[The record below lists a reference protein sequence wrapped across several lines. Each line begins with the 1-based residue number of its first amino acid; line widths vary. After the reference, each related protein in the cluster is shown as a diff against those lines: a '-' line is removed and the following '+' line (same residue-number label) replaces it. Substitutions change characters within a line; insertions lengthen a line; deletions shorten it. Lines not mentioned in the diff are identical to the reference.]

1 MKTQGP
7 SLTIV
12 IPALNEEQAIGGTIE
27 RCLATRDRLR
37 EEGGVGQVDIV
48 VVSDG
53 STDRTADIARSH
65 PGVTV
70 IVFPENRGYG
80 AAIKA
85 GWAKGGGELLAFLDA
100 DGTCDPIYFVAM
112 CREILDRGQDIVL
125 GCRIGSDSK
134 MPRIRRVGNRI
145 FAVLLGLLS
154 RKMVRDATSG
164 MRVLRRETLK
174 KLLPLPD
181 GLHFTPAMSARA
193 LMDEDI
199 AIREIEM
206 RYEERIG
213 RSKLRVLRDGLR
225 FLAVILS
232 TAAYLKV
239 SRLTVPMMAMIT
251 VVTGVVIFEPVRFYV
266 THGRLEE
273 WMIYRVAFAGML
285 GTIGVTVLCATIVSE
300 HVSAL
305 ALLRYGR
312 FTPRTRGLWRYET
325 LGVLMG
331 VAMGLWLVA
340 VGLNLKGLRELLT
353 TGHVTL
359 HWSRVLIGAFF
370 SINFAQLL
378 ATFCTLKIIRALH
391 QRQPFLESDG
401 RSAGMEG

>member
-1 MKTQGP
+1 VTTPGP

-27 RCLATRDRLR
+27 RCLAARDRLR
-37 EEGGVGQVDIV
+37 TEGGVGQVDIV

-53 STDRTADIARSH
+53 STDRTADIARGY
-65 PGVTV
+65 PGVAV
-70 IVFPENRGYG
+70 MVFPRNRGYG

-85 GWAKGGGELLAFLDA
+85 GWAKGGGDLLAFLDA
-100 DGTCDPIYFVAM
+100 DGTCDPVYFVAM
-112 CREILDRGQDIVL
+112 CREIIDRGQDVVL
-125 GCRIGSDSK
+125 GCRIGPDSK

-145 FAVLLGLLS
+145 FALLLGLLS
-154 RKMVRDATSG
+154 RRMVRDTTSG
-164 MRVLRRETLK
+164 MRVLRREALK

-193 LMDEDI
+193 LMDEEI

-213 RSKLRVLRDGLR
+213 RSKLHLLRDGFR

-239 SRLTVPMMAMIT
+239 SRLTVPVMA
-251 VVTGVVIFEPVRFYV
+251 VVTVATSLVIFEPIRFYV

-285 GTIGVTVLCATIVSE
+285 GTIGVTLLCATIVSE

-325 LGVLMG
+325 LGWLIS
-331 VAMGLWLVA
+331 VAMVLWLIA
-340 VGLNLKGLRELLT
+340 AALNLSGLRELLT

-359 HWSRVLIGAFF
+359 HWSRVLLGAFF

-378 ATFCTLKIIRALH
+378 ATFCTLKIVRALH

-401 RSAGMEG
+401 RSAGIDG